1 MPLVGGSMLRN
12 WHITILLLGCA
23 GVAFATLDN
32 DITPNGGINM
42 IRPCGYHTDLTYQ
55 VTTATGSSAQSTA
68 NPGGKASWRVLCTT
82 NAYFAQGTSPSAA
95 STDPQ
100 IVANLPE
107 WIVLRA
113 GDKLAFRAVA
123 SAGNCDVTE
132 CR

>member
-1 MPLVGGSMLRN
+1 MLKS
-12 WHITILLLGCA
+12 WHVALAIIC
-23 GVAFATLDN
+23 VAFVAHATLDN

-68 NPGGKASWRVLCTT
+68 NPGSKASWRVLCTT
-82 NAYFAQGTSPSAA
+82 DSYFAQGTNPTAA
-95 STDPQ
+95 STDARV
-100 IVANLPE
+100 IANLPE
-107 WIVLRA
+107 WIVLRS
-113 GDKLAFRAVA
+113 GDRLAFRAVA

>member
-1 MPLVGGSMLRN
+1 MIKAWHLVVALVGFAAIA
-12 WHITILLLGCA
+12 H
-23 GVAFATLDN
+23 ATLDN
-32 DITPNGGINM
+32 DITPNGGINL

-82 NAYFAQGTSPSAA
+82 DSYFAQGASPSAT
-95 STDPQ
+95 STDPR
-100 IVANLPE
+100 IIANLPE
-107 WIVLRA
+107 WIVLRT
-113 GDKLAFRAVA
+113 GDRLAFRAVA